1 MKKQNLILIR
11 NIFFKTFIVGL
22 LFALFLFVMTAT
34 LWSHW
39 APFVFSIF
47 QVNEKELGEIVV
59 KSFINLRFFLIFI
72 LLVPAISLHWVIKSI
87 KD

>member
-11 NIFFKTFIVGL
+11 NIFLKTFIVGL
-22 LFALFLFVMTAT
+22 LFALFLFVMTVT

-39 APFVFSIF
+39 APLIFSIF
-47 QVNEKELGEIVV
+47 QVNEKELGGIVV
-59 KSFINLRFFLIFI
+59 TSFINLRFFLIFI

>member
-1 MKKQNLILIR
+1 MKKQDLVLVR

-39 APFVFSIF
+39 APLVFSIF
-47 QVNEKELGEIVV
+47 QVNEKELGGIVV
-59 KSFINLRFFLIFI
+59 TSFINLRFFLIFI

>member
-11 NIFFKTFIVGL
+11 NIFLKTFVVAL

-34 LWSHW
+34 FWNCWSS
-39 APFVFSIF
+39 FVYSIF

-59 KSFINLRFFLIFI
+59 KSFINLRFFLIFM
-72 LLVPAISLHWVIKSI
+72 LLVPGIGLHWVIKSI